1 MSRIKTTFS
10 QKNKVLISYICA
22 GYPDIDTTLSLM
34 NILANNGTDII
45 ELGVPFSDPMADGP
59 IIQHATQ
66 CAVENG
72 VTLNDVLAIV
82 AKFRQ
87 NNSHTPVVLM
97 GYLNPILRM
106 GYEKFAQTASKSGVD
121 GVLTVDCPAE
131 YIDSLAIFLKQY
143 KISPIFMIAPTTET
157 ERIQNIANKADGFIY
172 CVSLKGVT
180 GSIHLDTNEVA
191 KRISLLRQYT
201 KLPIAVGFGIK
212 TVEDAQ
218 RIASVADG
226 VVVGSSFVQLIEQSS
241 ENILDAVADFSGRLK
256 NAIKL

>member
-1 MSRIKTTFS
+1 MTRIANTFS

-22 GYPDIDTTLSLM
+22 GHPDIDSTLSLM
-34 NILANNGTDII
+34 NALANNGTDII

-59 IIQHATQ
+59 IIQRATQ

-72 VTLNDVLAIV
+72 VTLHDVLAIV

-87 NNSHTPVVLM
+87 NNSNTPVVLM

-106 GYEKFAQTASKSGVD
+106 GYEKFAQTASESGVD

-131 YIDSLAIFLKQY
+131 YIDSLAIYLKQY
-143 KISPIFMIAPTTET
+143 EISPIFMIAPTTET
-157 ERIQNIANKADGFIY
+157 DRIQNIVKKAEGFIY

-180 GSIHLDTNEVA
+180 GSARLDTDEVA

-201 KLPIAVGFGIK
+201 QVPIAVGFGIK
-212 TVEDAQ
+212 TAEDAQ

-226 VVVGSSFVQLIEQSS
+226 IVVGSSFVQLIEQSGA
-241 ENILDAVADFSGRLK
+241 NILEKVAEFSGSLK
-256 NAIKL
+256 NAIKS